1 MVQSFALS
9 FKNTEWR
16 SQFDNLYSNIRKQG
30 ISFPPPANDAV
41 FSPPPPPGYTQR
53 YVEQPQRLPDP
64 KPISSLPSK
73 PAKNVSRD
81 TFNSAREA
89 AQLLSEILSNV
100 ETKVTG

>member
-16 SQFDNLYSNIRKQG
+16 NQFDTFYSNLRKLG
-30 ISFPPPANDAV
+30 IDFPNVGNESV

-53 YVEQPQRLPDP
+53 YRETQPERLPEPRPVTSIP
-64 KPISSLPSK
+64 KP
-73 PAKNVSRD
+73 NVSRD
-81 TFNSAREA
+81 TFNSARES

-100 ETKVTG
+100 ETKVIG